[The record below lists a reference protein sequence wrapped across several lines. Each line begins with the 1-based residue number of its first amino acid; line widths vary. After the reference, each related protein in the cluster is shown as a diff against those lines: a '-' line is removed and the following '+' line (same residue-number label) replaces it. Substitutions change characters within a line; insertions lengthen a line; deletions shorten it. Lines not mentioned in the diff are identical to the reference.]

1 MAIALLMVAW
11 SQVTITDPLPDLIA
25 ASSTK
30 DHVTVCEDPPV
41 CGATPAAVLRT
52 RVGDQYSIEHVCR
65 RPDAEF
71 GPSAYHVRPGSTL
84 LAERLSCSG

>member
-30 DHVTVCEDPPV
+30 DHVTVLDGPMVCDPN
-41 CGATPAAVLRT
+41 PAAVLRT
-52 RVGDQYSIEHVCR
+52 RVGVQYSIEHV
-65 RPDAEF
+65 A
-71 GPSAYHVRPGSTL
+71 PSCACTVTVT
-84 LAERLSCSG
+84 A

>member
-30 DHVTVCEDPPV
+30 DHVNVREDPTV
-41 CGATPAAVLRT
+41 CGANPVAVLRT

-65 RPDAEF
+65 RPRRRNLDRQPIMCAQAQLSL
-71 GPSAYHVRPGSTL
+71 PSD
-84 LAERLSCSG
+84 